1 MRSSGSVWLIHAR
14 SNRQRLG
21 SNQYKKDDSRL
32 RISNGGILSLTG
44 DFSRGLEGLEV
55 ETVELTDTPGP
66 VDFGEI
72 EIAFDREDEDQ
83 VGDF

>member
-1 MRSSGSVWLIHAR
+1 
-14 SNRQRLG
+14 
-21 SNQYKKDDSRL
+21 
-32 RISNGGILSLTG
+32 LSLTG